1 MPALPACARIRGLTS
16 RLKLQVVSDLHLE
29 SAPLAPFAVT
39 GDVLVI
45 AGDTHDEPE
54 QLHRFVAALPG
65 GTPVIVVL
73 GNHEF
78 DHKEFAPALPAY
90 RTALSGIPNV
100 HLLERDSLAI
110 DGVTFMGANL
120 WTDMRGG
127 LDAPAV
133 ARVLAA
139 FDMRGVSVDD
149 LIALHRETLRWLE
162 ASYPGDAG
170 RVVVVTHTAPSL
182 HSQHPR
188 FAGSALNGFFTSDL
202 DALVQ
207 RLSPDV
213 WIHGH
218 VHDPFDYTIGRTHV
232 VCHPRGYPGENP
244 KWQPYGKMIEL

>member
-1 MPALPACARIRGLTS
+1 MS
-16 RLKLQVVSDLHLE
+16 
-29 SAPLAPFAVT
+29 FAVT

-54 QLHRFVAALPG
+54 HLRRFVASLPAA
-65 GTPVIVVL
+65 TPKIIVL

-78 DHKEFAPALPAY
+78 DHKEFARALPAY
-90 RTALSGIPNV
+90 RAALAGLPGV
-100 HLLERDSLAI
+100 HLLERESIAL

-133 ARVLAA
+133 ARVLTA

-149 LIALHRETLRWLE
+149 LIALHRETVLWLE
-162 ASYPGDAG
+162 TSYPRGAK
-170 RVVVVTHTAPSL
+170 RVVVVTHTAPSFR
-182 HSQHPR
+182 SQHPR
-188 FAGSALNGFFTSDL
+188 FAGSALNGFFASDL

-207 RLSPDV
+207 RLSPEL

-244 KWQPYGKMIEL
+244 GWDPQATMLEI